1 MLIRWII
8 GFQRSVPVAVK
19 AEGAEAVDAFL
30 REPHLELIGFSQ
42 VGHTNFCYKYCA
54 LMIDIADGEGTDQA
68 KQMDFQWW
76 SQKAGGKEEW
86 RGGVMSGLEW
96 VN

>member
-1 MLIRWII
+1 M
-8 GFQRSVPVAVK
+8 
-19 AEGAEAVDAFL
+19 DAFL

-68 KQMDFQWW
+68 KQMDFQLW

-86 RGGVMSGLEW
+86 RGGVMSGLE
-96 VN
+96 

>member
-1 MLIRWII
+1 
-8 GFQRSVPVAVK
+8 
-19 AEGAEAVDAFL
+19 
-30 REPHLELIGFSQ
+30 
-42 VGHTNFCYKYCA
+42 
-54 LMIDIADGEGTDQA
+54 MIDIADGEGTDQA
-68 KQMDFQWW
+68 KQMDFQLW